1 MSKALI
7 IDDEKPVQIAIQKL
21 GNWKYYGI
29 EPPRLAV
36 NGRDGLAAMREFHP
50 DIVFVDMNMP
60 VMDGVS
66 FLQAASGEFPD
77 SQYVVVSGY
86 DQFSYAQQAL
96 HYGACEYLL
105 KPVEEY
111 ALNNAIEK
119 AILRMDPDASFQ
131 EAKPSQGEISPDE
144 AVSIIK
150 DYIDSNYCQ
159 NIKITMFSEKYFF
172 STEYLTRLFR
182 GRYGCT
188 IYEYVL
194 KLRMERAKELLED
207 EDNKILDI
215 AERLGYADNHYFSRA
230 FRNYYNISPSQYRKD
245 FLKRQEEKNGP
256 APSPHHPYPP

>member
-1 MSKALI
+1 M
-7 IDDEKPVQIAIQKL
+7 
-21 GNWKYYGI
+21 
-29 EPPRLAV
+29 
-36 NGRDGLAAMREFHP
+36 
-50 DIVFVDMNMP
+50 
-60 VMDGVS
+60 
-66 FLQAASGEFPD
+66 
-77 SQYVVVSGY
+77 
-86 DQFSYAQQAL
+86 
-96 HYGACEYLL
+96 
-105 KPVEEY
+105 EEY

>member
-1 MSKALI
+1 MYKALI

-29 EPPRLAV
+29 EPPRLAQ
-36 NGRDGLAAMREFHP
+36 NGKDGLQAMREFHP

-66 FLQAASGEFPD
+66 FLQAASKEFPD

-105 KPVEEY
+105 KPVEED
-111 ALNNAIEK
+111 ALNSAIEK
-119 AILRMDPDASFQ
+119 ALLRIDPEASFLEPQ
-131 EAKPSQGEISPDE
+131 MSQREEISPDE

-150 DYIDSNYCQ
+150 EYIDSNYCQ
-159 NIKITMFSEKYFF
+159 TIKTTMFSEKYFF

-182 GRYGCT
+182 GKYGFT

-207 EDNKILDI
+207 EDNKIIDI
-215 AERLGYADNHYFSRA
+215 AERLGYADNHYFSKA
-230 FRNYYNISPSQYRKD
+230 FRTYYNISPSQYRKN
-245 FLKRQEEKNGP
+245 FLEKKKQ
-256 APSPHHPYPP
+256 

>member
-1 MSKALI
+1 MYKALI

-77 SQYVVVSGY
+77 SQYV
-86 DQFSYAQQAL
+86 
-96 HYGACEYLL
+96 
-105 KPVEEY
+105 
-111 ALNNAIEK
+111 
-119 AILRMDPDASFQ
+119 
-131 EAKPSQGEISPDE
+131 
-144 AVSIIK
+144 
-150 DYIDSNYCQ
+150 
-159 NIKITMFSEKYFF
+159 
-172 STEYLTRLFR
+172 
-182 GRYGCT
+182 
-188 IYEYVL
+188 L

-215 AERLGYADNHYFSRA
+215 AKRLGYADNHYFSRA

-245 FLKRQEEKNGP
+245 FLKWQEEKNGP

>member
-1 MSKALI
+1 MYKALI

-21 GNWKYYGI
+21 GKWSYYDI
-29 EPPRLAV
+29 EPPQLAV
-36 NGRDGLAAMREFHP
+36 NGRDALQAMREFHP

-66 FLQAASGEFPD
+66 FLQAASEEFPD
-77 SQYVVVSGY
+77 SQYIVVSGY

-105 KPVEEY
+105 KPVEED
-111 ALNNAIEK
+111 ALNSAVRK
-119 AILRMDPDASFQ
+119 AILRLNPDASFQ
-131 EAKPSQGEISPDE
+131 DQKAERQRELSPDE
-144 AVSIIK
+144 AVSVIK
-150 DYIDSNYCQ
+150 EYIDSNYCQ

-182 GRYGCT
+182 KKYGYT

-207 EDNKILDI
+207 EDNKIIDI
-215 AERLGYADNHYFSRA
+215 AERLGYTDNHYFSKA
-230 FRNYYNISPSQYRKD
+230 FRTCYSISPSQYRKN
-245 FLKRQEEKNGP
+245 FLEKKKQ
-256 APSPHHPYPP
+256 

>member
-1 MSKALI
+1 MYKALI

-21 GNWKYYGI
+21 GNWNCYGI
-29 EPPRLAV
+29 EPPHLAA
-36 NGRDGLAAMREFHP
+36 NGKDALQAMREFHP

-66 FLQAASGEFPD
+66 FLQAASWEFPD
-77 SQYVVVSGY
+77 SQYIVVSGY

-105 KPVEEY
+105 KPVEEE
-111 ALNNAIEK
+111 ALNGAIEK
-119 AILRMDPDASFQ
+119 AILRLDPDASFQ
-131 EAKPSQGEISPDE
+131 ESKKASQREISPDE

-182 GRYGCT
+182 NKYGFT

-194 KLRMERAKELLED
+194 KLRMERAKELLAD
-207 EDNKILDI
+207 GDNKIIDI
-215 AERLGYADNHYFSRA
+215 AERLGYADNHYFSKA
-230 FRNYYNISPSQYRKD
+230 FRTCFNITPSQYRKD
-245 FLKRQEEKNGP
+245 FLEKKKQ
-256 APSPHHPYPP
+256 

>member
-1 MSKALI
+1 MYKALI

-96 HYGACEYLL
+96 HYGACEYL
-105 KPVEEY
+105 
-111 ALNNAIEK
+111 
-119 AILRMDPDASFQ
+119 D
-131 EAKPSQGEISPDE
+131 
-144 AVSIIK
+144 
-150 DYIDSNYCQ
+150 
-159 NIKITMFSEKYFF
+159 
-172 STEYLTRLFR
+172 
-182 GRYGCT
+182 
-188 IYEYVL
+188 
-194 KLRMERAKELLED
+194 
-207 EDNKILDI
+207 
-215 AERLGYADNHYFSRA
+215 
-230 FRNYYNISPSQYRKD
+230 RK
-245 FLKRQEEKNGP
+245 
-256 APSPHHPYPP
+256 SVV

>member
-1 MSKALI
+1 MYKALI

-21 GNWKYYGI
+21 GNWNYYGI
-29 EPPRLAV
+29 EPPHLAA
-36 NGRDGLAAMREFHP
+36 NGKDALQAMREFHP

-77 SQYVVVSGY
+77 SQYIVVSGY

-105 KPVEEY
+105 KPVEEE
-111 ALNNAIEK
+111 ALNGAIEK
-119 AILRMDPDASFQ
+119 AILRLDPDASFQ
-131 EAKPSQGEISPDE
+131 ESKKASQREISPDE

-182 GRYGCT
+182 NKYGFT

-194 KLRMERAKELLED
+194 KLRMERAKELLAD
-207 EDNKILDI
+207 GDNKIIDI
-215 AERLGYADNHYFSRA
+215 AERLGSADNHYFSKA
-230 FRNYYNISPSQYRKD
+230 FRTCFNITPSQYRKD
-245 FLKRQEEKNGP
+245 FLEKKKQ
-256 APSPHHPYPP
+256 

>member
-1 MSKALI
+1 MYKALI

-21 GNWKYYGI
+21 GNWKYYGV
-29 EPPRLAV
+29 EPPQLAA
-36 NGRDGLAAMREFHP
+36 NGRDGLQAMREFHP

-66 FLQAASGEFPD
+66 FLQAASAEFPD

-105 KPVEEY
+105 KPVEED

-119 AILRMDPDASFQ
+119 AILRMDPNAVFQDAPAAGQ
-131 EAKPSQGEISPDE
+131 ADISPDE
-144 AVSIIK
+144 AVCIIK
-150 DYIDSNYCQ
+150 DYIDSHYCET
-159 NIKITMFSEKYFF
+159 IKITMFSEKYFF

-182 GRYGCT
+182 GKYGFT

-207 EDNKILDI
+207 EDNKIIDI
-215 AERLGYADNHYFSRA
+215 AERLGYTDNHYFSKA
-230 FRNYYNISPSQYRKD
+230 FRTYYHISPSQYRKE
-245 FLKRQEEKNGP
+245 FLEGRK
-256 APSPHHPYPP
+256 